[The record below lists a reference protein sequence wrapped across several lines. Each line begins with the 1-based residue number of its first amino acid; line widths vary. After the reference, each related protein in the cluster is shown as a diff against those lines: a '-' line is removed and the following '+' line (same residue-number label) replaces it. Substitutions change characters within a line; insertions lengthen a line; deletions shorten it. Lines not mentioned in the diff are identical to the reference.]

1 MGIHYKLSTAF
12 HPETDGQTERTNQTL
27 EVFLR
32 HYVNNTQDNWVSLLP
47 MAQLALNNHVLEI
60 IKATPFAAN
69 YGKDPLMFYDI
80 RPSPDAHVA
89 TSNVTGLK
97 RLHKDIYDNITLSQA
112 RITKTR
118 YKENKNGP
126 QLKEGDRVYLLI
138 KNLKIRKR
146 SKKLDHVKV
155 GPFLIT
161 E

>member
-1 MGIHYKLSTAF
+1 MF
-12 HPETDGQTERTNQTL
+12 H
-27 EVFLR
+27 
-32 HYVNNTQDNWVSLLP
+32 
-47 MAQLALNNHVLEI
+47 
-60 IKATPFAAN
+60 
-69 YGKDPLMFYDI
+69 DI
-80 RPSPDAHVA
+80 RPSLNAHVA

-97 RLHKDIYDNITLSQA
+97 RLYKEISNNITSSQA
-112 RITKTR
+112 RITKAR

-138 KNLKIRKR
+138 KNLKTRKR